1 MGMRHTRFA
10 LAFVV
15 LLAPAS
21 MADAGQGCTF
31 TVNPL
36 STTVSGDGGSGQIS
50 VKTGAGCSWTASTGT
65 PWLSVS
71 LGGGVGSGSVTW
83 VAARNTLRSQR
94 LGSLTV
100 AGRSIFVSQLQPAGT
115 TTAPGAPRQ
124 LTAAV
129 NQSSVTLTWSP
140 PDSGSPPATYVID
153 AGSGS
158 GSSNLGSVATG
169 STSTSFSASNVPYGH
184 YFVRVSARNATGT
197 SAASNEVSFFVA
209 PQVCVS
215 APPSTLQSTVN
226 GSLVTLTWEAP
237 AGVSPSSYVL
247 EVGSAAS
254 LTDLGTFS
262 SGPAATFSAHAPPG
276 TYFVRVR
283 AVTACGVTSSSADAA
298 VVVP

>member
-83 VAARNTLRSQR
+83 VAAANTLRSQR

-100 AGRSIFVSQLQPAGT
+100 A
-115 TTAPGAPRQ
+115 
-124 LTAAV
+124 
-129 NQSSVTLTWSP
+129 
-140 PDSGSPPATYVID
+140 
-153 AGSGS
+153 
-158 GSSNLGSVATG
+158 
-169 STSTSFSASNVPYGH
+169 
-184 YFVRVSARNATGT
+184 
-197 SAASNEVSFFVA
+197 
-209 PQVCVS
+209 
-215 APPSTLQSTVN
+215 
-226 GSLVTLTWEAP
+226 
-237 AGVSPSSYVL
+237 
-247 EVGSAAS
+247 
-254 LTDLGTFS
+254 
-262 SGPAATFSAHAPPG
+262 
-276 TYFVRVR
+276 
-283 AVTACGVTSSSADAA
+283 
-298 VVVP
+298 